1 MTLRRHESE
10 PAPAATPES
19 CVVVSGHPVPVV
31 RFELVDRAISYLT
44 AELKQWELMTLG
56 QEERLRIKAGADW
69 IAVTGRGL
77 AAARDALD
85 LSRLQRLREAPARR
99 AALSDDPWIKAIQVE
114 TPKTGASKV
123 EPS

>member
-1 MTLRRHESE
+1 MTLRRRESE
-10 PAPAATPES
+10 PAPATAES

-31 RFELVDRAISYLT
+31 RFELVDRTISYLT
-44 AELKQWELMTLG
+44 SELKQWELMTLG

-77 AAARDALD
+77 AAARDGLD
-85 LSRLQRLREAPARR
+85 LSRLQKLREAPARR
-99 AALSDDPWIKAIQVE
+99 AALSDDPWVKAIQVE
-114 TPKTGASKV
+114 TAKAGASKV